1 MEFVVMEQID
11 IFVGEDTSDRRT
23 LSIEFVEENINNLFI
38 SSESFEEIRDSLE
51 IKIYSGSLRE
61 C

>member
-38 SSESFEEIRDSLE
+38 SSDSFKELE
-51 IKIYSGSLRE
+51 IL
-61 C
+61 

>member
-51 IKIYSGSLRE
+51 IQIYSGSLRE